1 MYSFNSSFKKRYKKN
16 VVTNYGNNS
25 TKHKQYNVKINAPN
39 HLNGYISVLDNE
51 KAFDLKETLSTL
63 SKYYL
68 TTNLLNEKQKSIAL
82 IKQNDYT
89 KQKKNTKPKETPKTT
104 KVVSDY
110 YVPKFKDT
118 LLWCWI
124 RFQYGTLKTEF
135 ITNTGFKEEQEER
148 IKLIQFIKENKSKLK
163 KIKHVSANNSALNLN
178 NENINLETLST
189 ILYLHK
195 HNLCVITKNTYF
207 HIESFEEENTCI
219 IYKSDNG
226 QENYKLYEG
235 TEKATSI
242 LSKLKNT
249 HLKIDNLKKP
259 LGSVSKYKITD
270 LIHMCEIL
278 NINYKR
284 PNNKNML
291 KKDIYLKIQEELF

>member
-16 VVTNYGNNS
+16 VVTSYVNKSSNQ
-25 TKHKQYNVKINAPN
+25 KQYNVKINAPN

-89 KQKKNTKPKETPKTT
+89 KQKTKNTKPKETPKTT

-118 LLWCWI
+118 LLWCWM

-148 IKLIQFIKENKSKLK
+148 IKLIQFIKENKSKTK
-163 KIKHVSANNSALNLN
+163 KKLNM
-178 NENINLETLST
+178 
-189 ILYLHK
+189 
-195 HNLCVITKNTYF
+195 F
-207 HIESFEEENTCI
+207 RQI
-219 IYKSDNG
+219 I
-226 QENYKLYEG
+226 
-235 TEKATSI
+235 A
-242 LSKLKNT
+242 
-249 HLKIDNLKKP
+249 HLI
-259 LGSVSKYKITD
+259 
-270 LIHMCEIL
+270 
-278 NINYKR
+278 
-284 PNNKNML
+284 
-291 KKDIYLKIQEELF
+291 